1 MGFFTTNWGLA
12 NDYNNPT
19 VGDTNPFMPG
29 AGSLSSTQNINPFQ
43 WTPQPSGQRQTNWGA
58 PNSSAGTGDS
68 YNFAGTVGS
77 QNPFGNMF
85 GGYGG
90 FNQQQQPWWMN
101 QQQQQQPQITQSQQR
116 GMSPR
121 PQQATDG
128 DDWGDN
134 TSATPADRTPQG
146 YQDYFNYGRKT
157 LTGIGALLGP
167 LGSALP
173 MAGDY
178 NMGFNTFSPNTSENL
193 GFANPLTGNYTSF
206 YNDNYAGPGS
216 EDSFYN
222 NMSVPSE
229 QRDMMINQ
237 IGYDVQPDSI
247 RGEGGFLGGFFGGML
262 GGNTM
267 NYDRDLDMSLG
278 PWQQTTSIPLD
289 TYNRNNPNYWTG
301 TVPSAL
307 TQTQQNVLDGEKSM
321 NQMQAQVDA
330 AKAAKAAAASSPWS
344 NPYANTDLS
353 SLGASLGTGPA
364 TTYTSSNDRDGYD
377 GSVSVT
383 SDTGNTTSYDTTD
396 YGGGSYGVD
405 VGGVEDVGWEDPD
418 SGGDSGGGS
427 GGGGGGSY
435 IATAATQALGEEGL
449 KTFEDWRDYMHSWHP
464 TFTASFGRYRVT
476 APKIVEEINKS
487 DNPKGIYNYIW
498 DMHLKPIFDLIS
510 EDKDSKKALK
520 DYKIMVRELS
530 NKFLRKEK
538 A

>member
-12 NDYNNPT
+12 DDYNNPT

-43 WTPQPSGQRQTNWGA
+43 WTPQPSNQRQTNWGA

-90 FNQQQQPWWMN
+90 FNQQQGQQPWWMN
-101 QQQQQQPQITQSQQR
+101 QQQQQPINQSQQR

-121 PQQATDG
+121 PQSDG
-128 DDWGDN
+128 GSDYEDT

-146 YQDYFNYGRKT
+146 YQDYFNYGRNT
-157 LTGIGALLGP
+157 LTGVGALLGP
-167 LGSALP
+167 LGAGLS

-193 GFANPLTGNYTSF
+193 GFDNPLTGNYTSF

-237 IGYDVQPDSI
+237 IGYDVHPDSI

-262 GGNTM
+262 GGNTL
-267 NYDRDLDMSLG
+267 NYDRDLDMSG
-278 PWQQTTSIPLD
+278 PWTAADKAKSVPN
-289 TYNRNNPNYWTG
+289 YNTLHPNYWTG
-301 TVPSAL
+301 AVPSAL

-330 AKAAKAAAASSPWS
+330 AKAAAAPAPSP
-344 NPYANTDLS
+344 
-353 SLGASLGTGPA
+353 
-364 TTYTSSNDRDGYD
+364 
-377 GSVSVT
+377 
-383 SDTGNTTSYDTTD
+383 SY
-396 YGGGSYGVD
+396 S
-405 VGGVEDVGWEDPD
+405 D
-418 SGGDSGGGS
+418 SGGTSASDFSGGSATTVDDAYDEIGDYAEYDSPDDSGGGSS

-435 IATAATQALGEEGL
+435 IATAATQALGEGGL
-449 KTFEDWRDYMHSWHP
+449 KVFEDWRDYMHSWHP

>member
-1 MGFFTTNWGLA
+1 MGFFTTNWNLGNA
-12 NDYNNPT
+12 FNNPS
-19 VGDTNPFMPG
+19 VGRTQPFMPG
-29 AGSLSSTQNINPFQ
+29 AGSLSATQNINPFQ
-43 WTPQPSGQRQTNWGA
+43 WTPQASGQRQNNWGA
-58 PNSSAGTGDS
+58 PNSSAGTGNS
-68 YNFAGTVGS
+68 YNFAGSVGS
-77 QNPFGNMF
+77 QNPFAPM
-85 GGYGG
+85 YGG
-90 FNQQQQPWWMN
+90 FGGDSGMRLGVQPPWWQN
-101 QQQQQQPQITQSQQR
+101 QQQQQPINQSQQR

-121 PQQATDG
+121 PQSDG
-128 DDWGDN
+128 GSDYEDT

-146 YQDYFNYGRKT
+146 YQDYFNYGRNT
-157 LTGIGALLGP
+157 LTGLGSLFGP
-167 LGSALP
+167 LGAGLT

-178 NMGFNTFSPNTSENL
+178 NMGFNTFSPNSDENL
-193 GFANPLTGNYTSF
+193 GFDNPLTGNYNSF

-247 RGEGGFLGGFFGGML
+247 RGGGGGLGGFFGGML

-267 NYDRDLDMSLG
+267 NYDRDLDISG
-278 PWQQTTSIPLD
+278 PWTAADNSTQAAPGSFDNRLSGPWSGTAAYNSSLEGYQNAEQINKDYNEMMQGWDDDAPDNTT
-289 TYNRNNPNYWTG
+289 T
-301 TVPSAL
+301 
-307 TQTQQNVLDGEKSM
+307 
-321 NQMQAQVDA
+321 NQPTR
-330 AKAAKAAAASSPWS
+330 SSTPWS
-344 NPYANTDLS
+344 NPSISDLPS
-353 SLGASLGTGPA
+353 APDT
-364 TTYTSSNDRDGYD
+364 TSSVDFGNYSAD
-377 GSVSVT
+377 VT
-383 SDTGNTTSYDTTD
+383 NE
-396 YGGGSYGVD
+396 GGGYYSSVD
-405 VGGVEDVGWEDPD
+405 ESAPAGYEDIGWEDPNPSSD
-418 SGGDSGGGS
+418 DGGSS

-435 IATAATQALGEEGL
+435 IATAATQALGEGGL
-449 KTFEDWRDYMHSWHP
+449 KVFEDWRDYMHSWHP

-538 A
+538 V